1 MPEDNFI
8 RIRGARE
15 HNLKNVNLDIP
26 RNALTVVTGLSGSG
40 KSSLAFDTIYVE
52 GQRRYVESL
61 SAYARQFL
69 ETAGKPEVESIT
81 GLPPTIAIEQR
92 RGHANPRSTVATT
105 TEIYDY
111 LRLLFARAGTPH
123 CWICGKPITR
133 QTPQQIVDSVMAEA
147 MGKRVA
153 ILSPLVRGRKGE
165 HRDVIARLK
174 REGFLRARIDGLT
187 QEIRELSEIPEK
199 RRKHTLEA
207 VIDRLQVGN
216 DSAGRLAEAVE
227 TALRLAKGLVAVS
240 LETSRDAW
248 RDLMYSEDFGCP
260 DCNVSFQ
267 ELEPRMFSFNTPYGA
282 CPTCDGLGTRL
293 DLDAD
298 LVIPDPSLSLKDGA
312 LEICRKG
319 SMFLAMQYQGEIDYF
334 ARRYRANVRQPFN
347 AMTKR
352 QRDIFLWGDP
362 DSRKPRAR
370 EAGPVDGPGFAGVI
384 PMLEEQFR
392 RTDSDLVKQKIHDYM
407 AESPCPD
414 CGGARLKPAALAVK
428 VGGVGI
434 NQVTAMSTREASR
447 FLAGLKLAGEGM
459 AVVEPVRAEA
469 LKRLSFMSDVG
480 LDYLTLDRMT
490 GTLSGGEHQRIR
502 LASQVGSGLVGVC
515 YVLDEPT
522 IGLHQRDNRK
532 LLGTLLKMRDL
543 GNSVLVVEHDEDV
556 IRAADF
562 LVDMGPGAG
571 RKGGELVAAGT
582 VAEVAANPAS
592 PTGAYL
598 SGREAIALPARRRRA
613 DPEGDAIRL
622 IGASGNN
629 LRRVEAAFPLGCLIC
644 VTGVSGSGKSTLVTQ
659 TLCRALR
666 RHLHNSR
673 EKPAPHAE
681 IRGLDK
687 VDKVVEIDQS
697 PIGKTP
703 RSNPATYTGVF
714 DGIRRLF
721 TQTREAKMRGYQP
734 GRFSFNVKGGRCEH
748 CQGAGLIKIEMHFL
762 PDVFVQC
769 EQCGGSRYNR
779 ETLEIAYRGKNI
791 AEVLALPIAEA
802 LPFFGNIPPLRE
814 GLTTL
819 EEVGLGY
826 VTLGQ
831 SSTTLSGG
839 EAQRVKLAT
848 ELSRRATGKTVYI
861 LDEPTTGLH
870 FADIRRLL
878 AVLNRLVDLG
888 NTVIVI
894 EHNLDMVKSADWLI
908 DLGPEGGDNGGRL
921 VAAGTP
927 EQVAGNPA
935 SFTGRYLRR
944 VLGMGEAAAGC

>member
-1 MPEDNFI
+1 MAEDQYI
-8 RIRGARE
+8 RINGAKE
-15 HNLKNVNLDIP
+15 HNLKNISLDIP
-26 RNALTVVTGLSGSG
+26 RNALTVITGLSGSG

-69 ETAGKPEVESIT
+69 ATTGKPDVESIS

-92 RGHANPRSTVATT
+92 KSHANPRSTVATT

-147 MGKRVA
+147 MGKRAA
-153 ILSPLVRGRKGE
+153 ILSPLIRGRKGE
-165 HRDVIARLK
+165 HKDVLAMLK
-174 REGFLRARIDGLT
+174 REGYLRARIDGLLR
-187 QEIRELSEIPEK
+187 EIRELAEIPEK

-207 VIDRLQVGN
+207 VIDRLQVGK

-227 TALRLAKGLVAVS
+227 TALRLAGGIAVVS
-240 LETSRDAW
+240 VETAKDVW
-248 RDLMYSEDFGCP
+248 RDSSYSENFGCA
-260 DCNVSFQ
+260 DCNISFQ
-267 ELEPRMFSFNTPYGA
+267 EIEPRMFSFNTPFGA

-293 DLDAD
+293 DLDPE
-298 LVIPDPSLSLKDGA
+298 LVIPDPSLSLKGGA

-319 SMFLAMQYQGEIDYF
+319 SMFLAMQYQGEIDWF
-334 ARRYRANVRQPFN
+334 ARRYRANVRQPFA
-347 AMTKR
+347 AMPKKL
-352 QRDIFLWGDP
+352 RDIFLWGDP
-362 DSRKPRAR
+362 DSRQPGAAGSGPR
-370 EAGPVDGPGFAGVI
+370 DGPGFAGVI

-392 RTDSDLVKQKIHDYM
+392 RTDSDLVKQKIHACM

-428 VGGVGI
+428 VGGLGI
-434 NQVTAMSTREASR
+434 AELTAMSTRDAIK
-447 FLAGLKLAGEGM
+447 FIAGLKLGAEGD
-459 AVVEPVRAEA
+459 AVVRPIRNEA

-480 LDYLTLDRMT
+480 LDYLTLNRMT
-490 GTLSGGEHQRIR
+490 STLSGGEHQRIR

-522 IGLHQRDNRK
+522 IGLHQRDNGK
-532 LLGTLLKMRDL
+532 LLATLLKIRDL
-543 GNSVLVVEHDEDV
+543 GNSVIVVEHDEEV
-556 IRAADF
+556 IRAADY
-562 LVDMGPGAG
+562 LVDMGPAAG
-571 RKGGELVAAGT
+571 KLGGEVTAAGT
-582 VAEVAANPAS
+582 VAEVTANPAS

-598 SGREAIALPARRRRA
+598 SGRESIPAPARRRRA
-613 DPEGDAIRL
+613 DIKGNVLRL
-622 IGASGNN
+622 TGASGNN
-629 LRRVEAAFPLGCLIC
+629 LRRVEAAFPLGCLTC
-644 VTGVSGSGKSTLVTQ
+644 VTGVSGSGKSTLVTH
-659 TLCRALR
+659 TLCRALQ
-666 RHLHNSR
+666 RHLNGSR
-673 EKPAPHAE
+673 VKPAPHE
-681 IRGLDK
+681 KLYGLER
-687 VDKVVEIDQS
+687 VDEVVEIDQS

-714 DGIRRLF
+714 DDIRRLF
-721 TQTREAKMRGYQP
+721 SQTTEAKMRGYQP

-769 EQCGGSRYNR
+769 EQCGGARYNR
-779 ETLEIAYRGKNI
+779 ETLEVKYKGRNI
-791 AEVLALPIAEA
+791 AEVLALPIADA
-802 LPFFGNIPPLRE
+802 LPFFQNIPPLRE

-819 EEVGLGY
+819 ADVGLGY

-848 ELSRRATGKTVYI
+848 ELSRRATGNTVYI

-870 FADIRRLL
+870 FADIKRLL
-878 AVLNRLVDLG
+878 EVLNRLVDMG

-894 EHNLDMVKSADWLI
+894 EHNLDVVKSADWLI
-908 DLGPEGGDNGGRL
+908 DLGPEGGDGGGA
-921 VAAGTP
+921 VVVAGTP
-927 EQVAGNPA
+927 EQVARDKS
-935 SFTGRYLRR
+935 SFTGQYLRK
-944 VLGMGEAAAGC
+944 VLAGKNSPQ